1 MRILF
6 TGPPS
11 AGHLFPMIPTAQ
23 ALRAAGH
30 EVLFASAQ
38 PLNALRQAGFPV
50 VEIGDG
56 RTLREMFEE
65 SLGDE
70 VGYVAHDM
78 TTDQIL
84 DRAARGFAQVARP
97 TVAGL
102 LDVAETWGADLLVLD
117 SFQAAA
123 PLVAAKLKIPSV
135 IQNFGPTPGLGMV
148 ARLAAHFTEVYEK
161 YEVSGPAPATP
172 LNIVPA
178 SLGGDPGGLRMRYL
192 PYNGGGIVP
201 VELLRPAGRPRV
213 AVTLGTVLTEMDGVR
228 AITRLTE
235 AAASV
240 DAEFLLAVGD
250 ADLAPLG
257 TLPDNVRPLP
267 WVPLA
272 ELLTASDALVHHGGS
287 GTLLTALQAGLPQ
300 LLLPQGAD
308 HFANADALTASGA
321 ALRSA
326 SDDVDSGL
334 LTRLITD
341 TGLRGAAARLRAENA
356 ALPSPAETVPALEA
370 LAAERN

>member
-6 TGPPS
+6 TGPAS

-30 EVLFASAQ
+30 DVLFAGSQ
-38 PLNALRQAGFPV
+38 PLHQLRQAGFPI

-56 RTLREMFEE
+56 RTIRDVFEQATGE
-65 SLGDE
+65 E
-70 VGYVAHDM
+70 VRYV
-78 TTDQIL
+78 TTDLTSDQIL
-84 DRAARGFAQVARP
+84 DRAAHGFALLSRS
-97 TVAGL
+97 TVDGL
-102 LDVAETWGADLLVLD
+102 LEVADSWGADLLVYD
-117 SFQAAA
+117 SFQASA

-135 IQNFGPTPGLGMV
+135 IQNFGVASGHDMV
-148 ARLAAHFTEVYEK
+148 GRLAANFTEAYET
-161 YEVSGPAPATP
+161 YGVDGPAEPTA

-178 SLGGDPGGLRMRYL
+178 SLGGDPDGLRMRYL
-192 PYNGGGIVP
+192 PYNGGGFVP
-201 VELLRPAGRPRV
+201 LELLRRGTRPRV
-213 AVTLGTVLTEMDGVR
+213 AVTLGTVLTELDGVN
-228 AITRLTE
+228 AIVRLIE
-235 AAASV
+235 AAAAV

-257 TLPDNVRPLP
+257 TLPDNVRALP

-272 ELLTASDALVHHGGS
+272 ELLTASDVLVHHGGS

-308 HFANADALTASGA
+308 HFINADALTATGA

-326 SDDVDSGL
+326 SDEVDAAL
-334 LTRLITD
+334 LTRLIGD
-341 TGLRGAAARLRAENA
+341 PALREGANRLRAENA
-356 ALPSPAETVPALEA
+356 ALPTPAETVPALEA
-370 LAAERN
+370 LTSA

>member
-78 TTDQIL
+78 TTNQIL

-123 PLVAAKLKIPSV
+123 PLVAAKLKIPAV

-148 ARLAAHFTEVYEK
+148 ARLAPT
-161 YEVSGPAPATP
+161 SPRSTRSTRSPGPP
-172 LNIVPA
+172 
-178 SLGGDPGGLRMRYL
+178 
-192 PYNGGGIVP
+192 
-201 VELLRPAGRPRV
+201 RPPR
-213 AVTLGTVLTEMDGVR
+213 
-228 AITRLTE
+228 
-235 AAASV
+235 
-240 DAEFLLAVGD
+240 
-250 ADLAPLG
+250 
-257 TLPDNVRPLP
+257 
-267 WVPLA
+267 
-272 ELLTASDALVHHGGS
+272 
-287 GTLLTALQAGLPQ
+287 
-300 LLLPQGAD
+300 
-308 HFANADALTASGA
+308 
-321 ALRSA
+321 
-326 SDDVDSGL
+326 
-334 LTRLITD
+334 
-341 TGLRGAAARLRAENA
+341 
-356 ALPSPAETVPALEA
+356 
-370 LAAERN
+370 